1 MPLQRAG
8 RYVVATPGEL
18 NHWLGREAGG
28 EPLHVATPE
37 ADLSAKLKRGLTFGG
52 TAKLAHETQCGSRE
66 LDTAEIVRDA
76 RFINNGTN
84 TLRGATSSVSFT

>member
-8 RYVVATPGEL
+8 RYVVAIPGEL

-37 ADLSAKLKRGLTFGG
+37 ADL
-52 TAKLAHETQCGSRE
+52 
-66 LDTAEIVRDA
+66 
-76 RFINNGTN
+76 
-84 TLRGATSSVSFT
+84 